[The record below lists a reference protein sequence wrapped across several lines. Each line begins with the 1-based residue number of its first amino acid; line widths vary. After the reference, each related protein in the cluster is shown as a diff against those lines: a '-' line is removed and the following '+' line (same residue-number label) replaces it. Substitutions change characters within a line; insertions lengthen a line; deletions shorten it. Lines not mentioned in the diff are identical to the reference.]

1 MAFTSIPMADMQI
14 QYLNLKTEIDNAVL
28 NAIGEGRYIN
38 GPDVNL
44 FAQAIASYLD
54 AKHVITCANGTDAL
68 QLALMALN
76 LQLGDE
82 VITTSFS
89 FFATAEVIALLGL
102 VPVFADVDSL
112 TYNIDFASV
121 ESLITPRTKCIIPV
135 HLFGQGADMTEIM
148 SIANKH
154 NLFVVED
161 VAQAL
166 GGNFNMDGTKH
177 KFGTIGHIGCTS
189 FFPTKNLGCFGDGGA
204 VITNDSLLADRIKLL
219 ANHGSKKQYI
229 HEAIGINSRLD
240 TIQAAILNIKLKY
253 LNGFI
258 KSRQSIAE
266 KYIDRLKNIAGIIV
280 PGFQENADHTYN
292 QFTIKV
298 VEGKR
303 DALQHYLMEQ
313 GISSR
318 VYYPVA
324 LHQQPAMM
332 GYLNC
337 NPICNQA
344 EDLCNSVLSLPI
356 YPELDVDKVEFIIQ
370 SIEQFF
376 NYR

>member
-1 MAFTSIPMADMQI
+1 MTFTPIPMVDMQI
-14 QYLNLKTEIDNAVL
+14 QYLRLKTEIDNAVL
-28 NAIGEGRYIN
+28 NAMGEGRYIN
-38 GPDVNL
+38 GPEVNL
-44 FAQAIASYLD
+44 FARDLASYLD
-54 AKHVITCANGTDAL
+54 AKHVVTCANGTDAL

-76 LQLGDE
+76 LQPGDE

-102 VPVFADVDSL
+102 VPVFADVDPS
-112 TYNIDFASV
+112 TYNIDCASV
-121 ESLITPRTKCIIPV
+121 ESLITPRTRCIIPV

-148 SIANKH
+148 RIANKY

-166 GGNFNMDGTKH
+166 GGNFNVDGKKH
-177 KFGTIGHIGCTS
+177 KLGTIGHIGCTS

-204 VITNDSLLADRIKLL
+204 VITNDSMLADRIKLL
-219 ANHGSKKQYI
+219 ASHGSKKQYI
-229 HEAIGINSRLD
+229 HEAIGVNSRLD
-240 TIQAAILNIKLKY
+240 TIQAAILSVKLKY
-253 LNGFI
+253 LDGFI

-266 KYIDRLKNIAGIIV
+266 KYKDQLKNIAEIIA
-280 PGFQENADHTYN
+280 PGFQENANHTYN
-292 QFTIKV
+292 QFTIRV
-298 VEGKR
+298 INGKR
-303 DALQHYLMEQ
+303 DSLQRYLMEQ

-324 LHQQPAMM
+324 LHQQPAMK
-332 GYLNC
+332 GYLIS
-337 NPICNQA
+337 NPGCNQS

-356 YPELDVDKVEFIIQ
+356 YPELDADNVEFIIQ

-376 NYR
+376 NNR